1 MDRKNAPKT
10 LTGSTPE
17 EKLGSLGLVPGKQVD
32 IRTLGAFANT
42 YGIDIVL
49 FFEEDL
55 ARTRTLESVREEYRS
70 VSEYE
75 RPYIGVGSFLAFT
88 RENDPSFEQTMQEFP
103 LMVEIVSVGQCPSGP
118 ENRPVLF
125 ATGLMPFLDEL
136 DVEHDP
142 AAAQGMK

>member
-17 EKLGSLGLVPGKQVD
+17 EKLGSLGLVPEKQVE
-32 IRTLGAFANT
+32 IRTLGALANT

-49 FFEEDL
+49 FFEKDL

-103 LMVEIVSVGQCPSGP
+103 LLVEIVSVGEYRSPP

-125 ATGLMPFLDEL
+125 VTGLMPFLDEL
-136 DVEHDP
+136 DVDRDP
-142 AAAQGMK
+142 VATPGVK